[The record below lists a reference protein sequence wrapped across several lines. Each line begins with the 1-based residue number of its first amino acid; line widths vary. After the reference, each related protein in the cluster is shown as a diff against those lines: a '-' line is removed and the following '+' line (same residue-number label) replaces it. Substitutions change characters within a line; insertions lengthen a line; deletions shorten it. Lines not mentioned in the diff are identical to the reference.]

1 MDGRN
6 LDLGNGEAMV
16 IGTAADLR
24 TAADYLDEHYPDG
37 GDGPRLGPVTGPIL
51 NMGIRLI
58 TEVMDWAP
66 DTLTQREHKTL
77 MIFAEDAIDGEPGEL
92 DDHGREK
99 RVIRQRTDSPQM
111 LLRTRISRTGLYEIL
126 RALVAKGCLEQVA
139 AGGRNHPARYRI
151 PSLPPVVQCPDFQD
165 TETGS
170 VSGNT

>member
-111 LLRTRISRTGLYEIL
+111 RCCAHGSAGQGYTKSSARWWPKD
-126 RALVAKGCLEQVA
+126 ALSKWQQA
-139 AGGRNHPARYRI
+139 AGITRPG
-151 PSLPPVVQCPDFQD
+151 
-165 TETGS
+165 TGFPRCHR
-170 VSGNT
+170 